1 MLFETT
7 IAGEVT
13 FLSMQINKMF
23 LSLTVKL
30 KLHNASLPGCVGK
43 IQLTKQLELSGD
55 CEGQYHSLEL
65 QVSVDY
71 MNRHEWHVIL
81 SLLPFYF

>member
-43 IQLTKQLELSGD
+43 IQ
-55 CEGQYHSLEL
+55 
-65 QVSVDY
+65 
-71 MNRHEWHVIL
+71 
-81 SLLPFYF
+81 